1 MLFGKLFLVLGLPW
15 VFESLHHL
23 LHGNHLWKGKRFTP
37 CSSDPVEVF
46 FRITS
51 AFNLLRGVFLFL
63 IFPFKRSVWNK
74 LALRLGADS
83 LVLRRAGGPRGTP
96 AGTGTTV
103 ETRMTRDS
111 IEMRNFEGPAEK
123 NEGT

>member
-23 LHGNHLWKGKRFTP
+23 LHGNHLWKGQRFTP
-37 CSSDPVEVF
+37 CSTDPVEVF

-63 IFPFKRSVWNK
+63 IFPFKRSVWNR
-74 LALRLGADS
+74 LAVRLGVEA
-83 LVLRRAGGPRGTP
+83 LVMRRVGPQGTA
-96 AGTGTTV
+96 AGTGGTV

-111 IEMRNFEGPAEK
+111 IQMRNFDGPAET
-123 NEGT
+123 EGAGS